1 MDGVYFTNIS
11 ISKFE
16 NPSAAAID
24 EKGIIYTWGPNMD
37 GQLGQGDFTQRI
49 LPTQIMQLKRKTI
62 NAVSLGEKFAI
73 ALGKNVSL
81 ESLRKKKEAKAKRKR
96 ENEHKKYEEQKRQN
110 RHQPAEYERA

>member
-16 NPSAAAID
+16 NPAAAAID
-24 EKGIIYTWGPNMD
+24 QKGVIYTWGPNTD

-62 NAVSLGEKFAI
+62 SQIALGEKFAI

-81 ESLRKKKEAKAKRKR
+81 ASLKKKKE
-96 ENEHKKYEEQKRQN
+96 
-110 RHQPAEYERA
+110 